1 MEVLIPHNSEA
12 STIRSVFS
20 QRCQS
25 RHKMAVYDM
34 YGLVFLAGYWRHCL
48 YHSSN
53 MYDRYVV
60 WLVELVC
67 LVLVWVQPGIKVG
80 GCVISAQQEPDLVGI
95 LGILSAQQTPSRY
108 PPIIPSIYTLGVG
121 RGCAELGLQIVGNS
135 IKIRLCRW
143 WTAVDWVGT
152 VYPRTRGI
160 WALNQIPEQRYLG
173 VELSFSGSLFSTI
186 CSWKDWLHAF
196 LEGCIRWPETPLRD
210 SGSRRSNKSHI
221 HLVAIT
227 LVGLGAHYYR
237 VDKDTGK
244 SYQVC

>member
-12 STIRSVFS
+12 STSRSVFS

-25 RHKMAVYDM
+25 RHKMAIYDM

-53 MYDRYVV
+53 MYDGYVV

-80 GCVISAQQEPDLVGI
+80 GCVICAQQEPDLVGI

-160 WALNQIPEQRYLG
+160 WAVNQIPELRYLG
-173 VELSFSGSLFSTI
+173 AELSFSGSLFSTI

-221 HLVAIT
+221 HLVATT

-244 SYQVC
+244 RYQVC